1 MTRRRYAVA
10 AVVLVGLAGL
20 VLLLQLAGGAPQ
32 PVPAGL
38 PDPGALTGWG
48 LPVLGY
54 AGRVLGVLVV
64 AGLLVPLLTSER
76 MGEEIG
82 GRGVAAVRTVRP
94 LALAWLLT
102 VLGELVLTFSDQFA
116 QPLTQIRWS
125 ELTGFARQT
134 DQGRSLLVQA
144 LLVLAVA
151 LLSRWLLTA
160 RETAAL
166 LALGITA
173 QLPPVLTGHS
183 AAAGSHDTA
192 IISLLLHVA
201 AASVWV
207 GGVVAL
213 VWHLVRRSG
222 PTPGHARATRRFSGV
237 AAWCLGVVV
246 VSGALN
252 ALVRLGSPSPLLTTG
267 YGRGVLAKLV
277 VVVALGLV
285 AVRLRRALAERP
297 PTGRV
302 LTALVTT
309 ELTLMSLAIALGVG
323 LGRTPPPAG
332 EPYTSVAENL
342 LGGPVPPAP
351 TLGRLLTSFQLSGV
365 ALLVVGL
372 GSAAYLVGILALRR
386 RGQSWPVLR
395 SVSWSVGLLLV
406 GYATAGGLGTYSH
419 VMFSAHMAAHMV
431 LSMIAPI
438 FLVLGAPITLAL
450 RALPGADVPGG
461 HGPRQ
466 WLAAALRSRP
476 ARLVA
481 HPVSAAVVSVAS
493 LYVVYFSGLFD
504 ALMGSHLG
512 HAVMELHF
520 LVAGCLFF
528 EVLVGDAPVPRRLSH
543 LARLGLLLVVMPF
556 HAFFA
561 ISVMSSSTVLGGEY
575 YALLDRGFATDLLG
589 DQYLGG
595 SMTWALGEL
604 PMVLVLVVLLAQWV
618 RSDRRAAAR
627 LDRDAARGDDDQL
640 DAYNAMLAGLAHT
653 DRTPRSP
660 ATGEG
665 VPRRRH

>member
-1 MTRRRYAVA
+1 MRRSRLAVA
-10 AVVLVGLAGL
+10 SALVIGLVGLL
-20 VLLLQLAGGAPQ
+20 LLLQLAGGAPQ

-54 AGRVLGVLVV
+54 AGRILGVLVV

-76 MGEEIG
+76 IGEEIDG
-82 GRGVAAVRTVRP
+82 HGVAALRTVRP

-102 VLGELVLTFSDQFA
+102 VVGELLLTFSDQFA
-116 QPLTQIRWS
+116 MPLTEVRWA

-134 DQGRSLLVQA
+134 DQGRALLVQA

-151 LLSRWLLTA
+151 VLSRWLLTA
-160 RETAAL
+160 REAAVL

-183 AAAGSHDTA
+183 ASAGSHDTA

-201 AASVWV
+201 AASVWI
-207 GGVVAL
+207 GGVIAL
-213 VWHLVRRSG
+213 VWHLVRRTG
-222 PTPGHARATRRFSGV
+222 PTAGQARATRRFSGL

-252 ALVRLGSPSPLLTTG
+252 ALVRLGSPGPLLTTG
-267 YGRGVLAKLV
+267 YGRGVLAKLLLV
-277 VVVALGLV
+277 AALGLV
-285 AVRLRRALAERP
+285 AVRLRRAMADRP
-297 PTGRV
+297 PTARILTV
-302 LTALVTT
+302 LVST
-309 ELTLMSLAIALGVG
+309 ELGLMSLAVALGVG

-332 EPYTSVAENL
+332 APYTSVAENL

-351 TLGRLLTSFQLSGV
+351 TLGRLLTSFQPSGV

-372 GSAAYLVGILALRR
+372 GSTAYLVGILTLRR

-395 SVSWSVGLLLV
+395 TIAWSIGLLLV

-419 VMFSAHMAAHMV
+419 AMFSAHMAAHMV
-431 LSMIAPI
+431 LSMVAPI
-438 FLVLGAPITLAL
+438 FLVLGAPVTLAL
-450 RALPGADVPGG
+450 RALPGADVSGG

-481 HPVSAAVVSVAS
+481 HPVTAAVVSVAS
-493 LYVVYFSGLFD
+493 LYVVYFSGLFET
-504 ALMGSHLG
+504 LMRSHLG
-512 HAVMELHF
+512 HATMELHF
-520 LVAGCLFF
+520 LLAGCLFF
-528 EVLVGDAPVPRRLSH
+528 EVLVGDAPIPRRLSH

-561 ISVMSSSTVLGGEY
+561 ISVMSSSTVLGGDY
-575 YALLDRGFATDLLG
+575 YALLDRGFATDLLD

-618 RSDRRAAAR
+618 RSDQLVAAR

-640 DAYNAMLAGLAHT
+640 DAYNTMLAGLAHA
-653 DRTPRSP
+653 D
-660 ATGEG
+660 
-665 VPRRRH
+665 RRRDRSS